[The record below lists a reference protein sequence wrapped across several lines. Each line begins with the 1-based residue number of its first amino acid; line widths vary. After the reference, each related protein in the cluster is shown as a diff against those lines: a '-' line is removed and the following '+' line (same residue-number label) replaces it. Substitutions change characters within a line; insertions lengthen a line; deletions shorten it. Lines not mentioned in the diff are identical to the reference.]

1 MNSLDLEVLKKNAL
15 ENQFPYKLVD
25 PSSIRF
31 GSKVDDEGDIYINV
45 HGVNLLAN
53 ADVIDSLDEYY
64 GISGRQK
71 SNVEAAL
78 GETGVSALRNYLGAA
93 ASESVLGQKMA
104 LFADPKTKMV
114 VNAFPVGDTLIN
126 PEQLFPLAEMMMGKF
141 NVYPTKFHG
150 GPAERTGMTLVMES
164 RNPNTVT
171 IAPGEVFQG
180 GGFYLRWDKG
190 AIDVG
195 VFIRRMVCS
204 NGAVISIPRQMGMIQ
219 DLSQDS
225 INRLMAIVPKILHL
239 KTAVPFQTFQK
250 KALLAM
256 ETRAS
261 LAEMQMVYRLLRD
274 NAGLPAEELARL
286 APFEEDMNAYAEK
299 GYAGMNL
306 RDTMSSMNV
315 WTLYN
320 NLTAY
325 ATHSTAWGEHD
336 GRRDLLMNASLDFLN
351 RSRDIKTH
359 LDIFG
364 KGK

>member
-1 MNSLDLEVLKKNAL
+1 MKSLDLEVIKKNAVGTRL
-15 ENQFPYKLVD
+15 PYKLVD

-31 GSKVDDEGDIYINV
+31 EGKVGDEDDIYIKV
-45 HGVNLLAN
+45 QGVDLLAN

-64 GISGRQK
+64 GISDRQK
-71 SNVEAAL
+71 NNVEAAL

-93 ASESVLGQKMA
+93 ASESVLGKKMA
-104 LFADPKTKMV
+104 LFADPNTKMV
-114 VNAFPVGDTLIN
+114 VNAFPVGDTLIY
-126 PEQLFPLAEMMMGKF
+126 PEQFFPVAEMMMGKF

-219 DLSQDS
+219 NLSQES
-225 INRLMAIVPKILHL
+225 INRLMDVVPTILHL
-239 KTAVPFQTFQK
+239 KTAAPFQDYQK

-261 LAEMQMVYRLLRD
+261 LSEMQMVYRLLKDR
-274 NAGLPAEELARL
+274 AVLPAEEAARL

-306 RDTMSSMNV
+306 RNTMSSMNV

>member
-1 MNSLDLEVLKKNAL
+1 MKSLDLEVIKKNAVGTR
-15 ENQFPYKLVD
+15 FPYKLVD

-31 GSKVDDEGDIYINV
+31 EGKVSEEDDIHIKV
-45 HGVNLLAN
+45 QGVDLLAN
-53 ADVIDSLDEYY
+53 AAVINSLDEYY
-64 GISGRQK
+64 GISNRQK

-78 GETGVSALRNYLGAA
+78 GETGVSTLRNYLGAA
-93 ASESVLGQKMA
+93 ASETVLGKKMA

-114 VNAFPVGDTLIN
+114 VKAFPVGETLIY
-126 PEQLFPLAEMMMGKF
+126 PEQFFAVAEMMMEKY
-141 NVYPTKFHG
+141 NVYPTKFYG
-150 GPAERTGMTLVMES
+150 SPAEQTGMTLVLES

-180 GGFYLRWDKG
+180 GGFYLKWDNG

-204 NGAVISIPRQMGMIQ
+204 NGAVITIPRQMGMIQ

-225 INRLMAIVPKILHL
+225 INRLKEVIPKLLHL
-239 KTAVPFQTFQK
+239 KTAVPFQDYQK

-261 LAEMQMVYRLLRD
+261 LAEMHLVYHLLKYE
-274 NAGLPAEELARL
+274 AGLPAEEVARL
-286 APFEEDMNAYAEK
+286 APFEEDLNAYAEK
-299 GYAGMNL
+299 GYSGMNL
-306 RDTMSSMNV
+306 RNTMSSMNV

-320 NLTAY
+320 NMTAY
-325 ATHSTAWGEHD
+325 ATHSTALDEHD

>member
-1 MNSLDLEVLKKNAL
+1 MKSLDLEVIKQNAVKTR
-15 ENQFPYKLVD
+15 FPYKLVD
-25 PSSIRF
+25 PSSIKF
-31 GSKVDDEGDIYINV
+31 EGKVGDEDDIYIKV
-45 HGVNLLAN
+45 QGVDLLAN

-64 GISGRQK
+64 GISDRQK

-93 ASESVLGQKMA
+93 ASESVLGKKMA
-104 LFADPKTKMV
+104 LFADPETKMV
-114 VNAFPVGDTLIN
+114 VNAFPVGDTLIY
-126 PEQLFPLAEMMMGKF
+126 PEQFFPVAEMMIERF
-141 NVYPTKFHG
+141 NVYPTKFYG
-150 GPAERTGMTLVMES
+150 SPAERTGMTLILES
-164 RNPNTVT
+164 SSPNTVT

-195 VFIRRMVCS
+195 VFIQRMVCS
-204 NGAVISIPRQMGMIQ
+204 NGAVISIPRQMGMIR

-225 INRLMAIVPKILHL
+225 MNRLMDVVPKLLHL
-239 KTAVPFQTFQK
+239 KTAVPFLDYQK

-261 LAEMQMVYRLLRD
+261 LAEMHMVYRLLKDR
-274 NAGLPAEELARL
+274 AGLPKEDVARL

-299 GYAGMNL
+299 GYAGVNP
-306 RDTMSSMNV
+306 RNTMSSMNV

-320 NLTAY
+320 NMTAY
-325 ATHSTAWGEHD
+325 ATHSTAWDEHD
-336 GRRDLLMNASLDFLN
+336 GRRDLLMNASWDFLN